1 MAEIPPEVATLWQSL
16 SPAIRSAL
24 IESTTNESAAANT
37 ASTDPKSGLQGR
49 RAKASTGPRMDVES
63 TTLIGGSSFSKRE
76 HNPGWIKVRSDVYDA
91 VKERRTAELE
101 AKVPVDIVVT
111 LPDGRA
117 LGEDK
122 EGTKFQAWRTT
133 PFDVAATISRGL
145 ADSALVA
152 RVTYEAY
159 VSDYDAEED
168 GMGGVDVDTL
178 AESMAELSVE
188 DGEEKGALTVL
199 WDMTRPLVGSVSK
212 MEFLKFEDDVDARTA
227 FWHSSS
233 HVMGEALERLYG
245 SRLTIGP
252 PLAGG
257 FYYDSY
263 MGDASGDGAFK
274 EEDYKPIETEVQKIV
289 KEKQKFERLVVTKEE
304 ALDMFAGN
312 PFKEQIISTKIP
324 DGTRTTVY
332 RCGDLVD
339 LCRGPHV
346 PNTGRIKAFAATR
359 HSATNWLGDT
369 DNDSLQR
376 MYAISFP
383 DKKMLKAWQENQEKA
398 KERDHRRIAQQQD
411 LVMFHELSA
420 GSAFWLPHG
429 ARIYNTLI
437 NFIKG
442 HYWKRGYDEVITPNI
457 YNLDLWHQSGHAM
470 HYKDAMF
477 CFDVEGKEWAM
488 KPMNCPGHCLM
499 FAGKIRSYRDLP
511 IRFADFGVLHRNELS
526 GALSGLT
533 RVRRFQQDDA
543 HIYCREDQIE
553 EEVLGA
559 LDFMKSVYTTFGM
572 TYKLELSTR
581 PKKALGDKE
590 LWDRAEAALARA
602 MDTFAGKGGWR
613 ENPGDGAFYGP
624 KIDIKV
630 MDAME
635 RVHQCATV
643 QLDFQLPIRFNL
655 EYNTGSK
662 EEGEQFARP
671 VMVHRAMLGSVERM
685 FAVLCEH
692 YGGKWP
698 LWLSPRQVMVV
709 PVHKEWNDYCQEV
722 REKLH
727 AEGFYCDVDV
737 SKATFQ
743 KKVRNAQVEQYNF
756 QLVVGKA
763 EVENGTVNIR
773 TRDNKVEGEKK
784 VDELIEYLKQLRAEH
799 K

>member
-1 MAEIPPEVATLWQSL
+1 MGKSDESTPDMSSLTLNDT
-16 SPAIRSAL
+16 
-24 IESTTNESAAANT
+24 TTNEGGGSSSSSGGSGGGGGT
-37 ASTDPKSGLQGR
+37 SGGLQGR
-49 RAKASTGPRMDVES
+49 RAKASTGPRMDD
-63 TTLIGGSSFSKRE
+63 TTTNLIGGTSFEKRTS
-76 HNPGWIKVRSDVYDA
+76 NPGWIKVRGDVYDT
-91 VKERRTAELE
+91 VKGRRQKELDG
-101 AKVPVDIVVT
+101 KVPVDIEVT
-111 LPDGRA
+111 LPDGKI
-117 LGEDK
+117 LTQTK
-122 EGTKFQAWRTT
+122 EGEKYQAWRTS
-133 PFDVAATISRGL
+133 PFDVACTISRGL
-145 ADSALVA
+145 ADNSSVA
-152 RVTYEAY
+152 RVTYTSY
-159 VSDYDAEED
+159 VSDYDPEED
-168 GMGGVDVDTL
+168 GMGGVDTL
-178 AESMAELSVE
+178 AESMA
-188 DGEEKGALTVL
+188 DGGLETDDASGDDKKMTML

-212 MEFLKFEDDVDARTA
+212 MEFLKFEDDQDARTV
-227 FWHSSS
+227 FWHSSA
-233 HVMGEALERLYG
+233 HIMGEALERLYG

-263 MGDASGDGAFK
+263 MGDSSSDGAFR
-274 EEDYKPIETEVQKIV
+274 EEDYKPVEAEVQKIV

-304 ALDMFAGN
+304 ALEMFSGN

-376 MYAISFP
+376 MYGISFP
-383 DKKMLKAWQENQEKA
+383 DKKMLKTWQENQEKA
-398 KERDHRRIAQQQD
+398 KERDHRRIAAKQD
-411 LVMFHELSA
+411 LIMFHELSA

-429 ARIYNTLI
+429 ARIYNKLI
-437 NFIKG
+437 EFIKG
-442 HYWKRGYDEVITPNI
+442 HYWKRGYDEIITPNV

-477 CFDVEGKEWAM
+477 CFDVEGTEWAM

-643 QLDFQLPIRFNL
+643 QLDFQLPIRFGL

-662 EEGEQFARP
+662 EKGQEFARP

-698 LWLSPRQVMVV
+698 LWLSPRQVMVI
-709 PVHKEWNDYCQEV
+709 PIHREWNDFCEEV
-722 REKLH
+722 RQKLH
-727 AEGFYCDVDV
+727 DEGFYADVDL

-756 QLVVGKA
+756 QLVVGEN
-763 EVENGTVNIR
+763 EVKNGTVNIR
-773 TRDNKVEGEKK
+773 TRENEVKGEMK
-784 VDELIEYLKQLRAEH
+784 VDDLITFLKEQRAEYQ
-799 K
+799 